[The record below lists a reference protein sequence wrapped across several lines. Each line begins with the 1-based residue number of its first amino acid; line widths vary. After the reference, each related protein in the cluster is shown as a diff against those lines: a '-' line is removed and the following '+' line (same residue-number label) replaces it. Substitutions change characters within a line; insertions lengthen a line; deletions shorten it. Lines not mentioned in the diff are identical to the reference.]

1 MWDTCSLTAYSL
13 MNTPLTAVN
22 TAADVGHV
30 RGRDG
35 GGDGAVV
42 DLVQK
47 VDPAA
52 PRLPE
57 VRHGEPD
64 ALLVRPAPDL
74 DRPQM
79 TRLDSS
85 LRPPGILWQRRHD
98 DAPAEKQA
106 EQQQPRCKRVE
117 VGH

>member
-22 TAADVGHV
+22 TAAEVGHV

-64 ALLVRPAPDL
+64 ALLVRPAPDF
-74 DRPQM
+74 DRRAPLELGGKRAKQ
-79 TRLDSS
+79 
-85 LRPPGILWQRRHD
+85 IEQR
-98 DAPAEKQA
+98 
-106 EQQQPRCKRVE
+106 V
-117 VGH
+117 